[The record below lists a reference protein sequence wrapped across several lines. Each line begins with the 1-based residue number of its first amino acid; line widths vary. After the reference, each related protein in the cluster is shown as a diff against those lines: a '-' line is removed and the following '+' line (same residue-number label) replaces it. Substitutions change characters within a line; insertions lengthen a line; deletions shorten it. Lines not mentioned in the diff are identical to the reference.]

1 MVGGV
6 VMKKIGSIIGLVL
19 VLLIFWDFFF
29 NNMVLLTKF
38 GVWATN
44 IIMKIS
50 QKFSEWYTDAF
61 MKSIGQ

>member
-1 MVGGV
+1 
-6 VMKKIGSIIGLVL
+6 MKKIGSIIGLVL